1 LVKYFILICD
11 SAPPNFPSQENLED
25 YAGSS
30 KKHLGGDDVGPAPAL
45 PKKQCLSIPSPEKVC
60 IYNIIYL
67 SVLLHLLSV

>member
-1 LVKYFILICD
+1 
-11 SAPPNFPSQENLED
+11 LED